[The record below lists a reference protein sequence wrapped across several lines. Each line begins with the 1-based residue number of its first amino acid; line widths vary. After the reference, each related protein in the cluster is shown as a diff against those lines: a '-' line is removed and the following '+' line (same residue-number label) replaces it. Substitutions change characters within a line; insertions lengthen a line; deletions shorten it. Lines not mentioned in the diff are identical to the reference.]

1 MNPPTVVYYDGLCGL
16 CDRAVQ
22 FLLARDRAA
31 RLRFAPLQGE
41 TARATLPTALRTPPL
56 ETLVV
61 VHRGEVLTR
70 SAAALVALRE
80 VGGGW
85 AMVSRLL
92 ALVPRAVRDAGYA
105 AIARRRDAWF
115 GRLDACRLPT
125 PSERERFL
133 A

>member
-1 MNPPTVVYYDGLCGL
+1 MNPPAVVYYDGLCGL

-41 TARATLPTALRTPPL
+41 TARATLPDDLRTPPL
-56 ETLVV
+56 ATLVV
-61 VHRGEVLTR
+61 VRNGKVLTR
-70 SAAALVALRE
+70 SAAALAALRAI
-80 VGGGW
+80 GGAW
-85 AMVSRLL
+85 AVVSRILG
-92 ALVPRAVRDAGYA
+92 LVPPAIRDVGYDAV
-105 AIARRRDAWF
+105 ARRREAWF

-133 A
+133 D